1 MKLLKFTDGQEIY
14 QNLEKIYKRH
24 PKGYVILG
32 PPGIG
37 KTTFVNSQKGIKR
50 DWIDSD
56 VIFGNE
62 NLNVNW
68 QNNQNNIDEKLSYL
82 RADYMLEQSKQYGF
96 RIIGA
101 LFWKY
106 KADCMIIPPVDI
118 HKRFLKSRKDLD
130 FNNVIKIR
138 DIFQKHAI
146 DNNIPIFETI
156 EESIK
161 YLENI

>member
-1 MKLLKFTDGQEIY
+1 MKLLKFIEGQEIY
-14 QNLEKIYKRH
+14 KKLEKIYKRH
-24 PKGYVILG
+24 SKGYVILG

-37 KTTFVNSQKGIKR
+37 KTTFVNSQKGIKK

-56 VIFGNE
+56 VIFGND
-62 NLNVNW
+62 NLSVNW
-68 QNNQNNIDEKLSYL
+68 QNNQNKIDEKLSYL

-101 LFWKY
+101 LFWEY
-106 KADCMIIPPVDI
+106 KADCIIIPPI
-118 HKRFLKSRKDLD
+118 EKHKLFLKSREDLD
-130 FNNVIKIR
+130 FSKVIKMR

-156 EESIK
+156 EDSIF
-161 YLENI
+161 YINSL